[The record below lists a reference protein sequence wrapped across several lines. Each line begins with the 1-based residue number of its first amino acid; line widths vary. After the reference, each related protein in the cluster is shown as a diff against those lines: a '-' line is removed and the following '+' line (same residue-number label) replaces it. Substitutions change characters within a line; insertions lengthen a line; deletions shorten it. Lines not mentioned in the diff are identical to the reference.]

1 MNMAFDGL
9 EDASDDALMVLY
21 ANGDSVAAQVLT
33 ARHAGRVL
41 ALANRMLKDSAE
53 AEDVTQEAML
63 RLWKNA
69 SDWRQGEAKV
79 STWLYKVASNLCL
92 DRLRKTKGTDL
103 DAIPELED
111 DSPGVEATMMAAE
124 RAKTLNEALAQ
135 LPERQR
141 MAISLRH
148 IEGLSNP
155 EIAEAMELS
164 VEAVESLTARG
175 KRSLKALLSGMQE
188 KLGLV

>member
-1 MNMAFDGL
+1 
-9 EDASDDALMVLY
+9 
-21 ANGDSVAAQVLT
+21 
-33 ARHAGRVL
+33 
-41 ALANRMLKDSAE
+41 
-53 AEDVTQEAML
+53 
-63 RLWKNA
+63 
-69 SDWRQGEAKV
+69 
-79 STWLYKVASNLCL
+79 
-92 DRLRKTKGTDL
+92 
-103 DAIPELED
+103 
-111 DSPGVEATMMAAE
+111 MMAAE
-124 RAKTLNEALAQ
+124 RVKSLNEALAQ